1 MPDLRRS
8 LLAPFPAALGPWFGS
23 LARPAKLGRQLVR
36 RSRAP
41 EFDRHDPN
49 SQSLMKPLDKQYDAL
64 TRSAA
69 IARLDERLVVRV
81 TGDDRVTFMHGM
93 CSQDIQNLRPGSA
106 APALLLTEHAHVVAD
121 FFIYA
126 AEDASLLI
134 EIERSLWPP
143 ARAHLEKFLVAD
155 DVEFEELEGLT
166 ILEVEGPAAARV
178 LAAIDAK
185 AVEALKEWRHSFVG
199 STRIASIP
207 RFGVT
212 AYTLIV
218 DAPDAPALVAALL
231 HSPPAPELIE
241 PSALDLLRIEG
252 RLARVGVDTTDKTLA
267 LEARLERAIS
277 FNKGCYIGQETV
289 ERATARGGV
298 KKRLCSLI
306 INGDEIPPRNSPVFL
321 DGKEIGRLTS
331 VLRSPRFGVV
341 GLSIL
346 HHSAWE
352 PGTPVLIGDIDRGFP
367 AVVQS

>member
-1 MPDLRRS
+1 
-8 LLAPFPAALGPWFGS
+8 
-23 LARPAKLGRQLVR
+23 
-36 RSRAP
+36 
-41 EFDRHDPN
+41 
-49 SQSLMKPLDKQYDAL
+49 MKPLEKPYDAL
-64 TRSAA
+64 TKSAA
-69 IARLDERLVVRV
+69 IARLDERMVVRV
-81 TGDDRVTFMHGM
+81 TGDDRVAFMHGM
-93 CSQDIQNLRPGSA
+93 CSQDIQNLRPGSV
-106 APALLLTEHAHVVAD
+106 APALLLTEHAHIVAD

-126 AEDASLLI
+126 IEDASLLI
-134 EIERSLWPP
+134 EIERSLWPR

-166 ILEVEGPAAARV
+166 ILDVEGPHAAQV

-185 AVEALKEWRHSFVG
+185 AVEALKEWRHFIAG

-207 RFGVT
+207 RFGVA
-212 AYTLIV
+212 AYTLLV
-218 DAPDAPALVAALL
+218 DASDAPDLIATLL
-231 HSPPAPELIE
+231 NSPPEPELIE
-241 PSALDLLRIEG
+241 PSALELLRVEN
-252 RLARVGVDTTDKTLA
+252 RLARVGVDTADKTLA

-306 INGDEIPPRNSPVFL
+306 INSDEVPPGNSPVFL

-331 VLRSPRFGVV
+331 VIRSPRLGVV

-352 PGTPVLIGDIDRGFP
+352 PGTLVLVGDVERGFR

>member
-1 MPDLRRS
+1 
-8 LLAPFPAALGPWFGS
+8 
-23 LARPAKLGRQLVR
+23 
-36 RSRAP
+36 
-41 EFDRHDPN
+41 
-49 SQSLMKPLDKQYDAL
+49 MKPLEKQYDAL
-64 TRSAA
+64 IQSAA
-69 IARLDERLVVRV
+69 IARLDQRMVVRV

-93 CSQDIQNLRPGSA
+93 CSQDIQNLRPETV

-126 AEDASLLI
+126 EAASLLI
-134 EIERSLWPP
+134 DIERSLWPR

-155 DVEFEELEGLT
+155 DVEFEEVDGLAILDLEG
-166 ILEVEGPAAARV
+166 PDAAQV

-185 AVEALKEWRHSFVG
+185 AVGALKEWRHFFADSA
-199 STRIASIP
+199 RIASIP

-212 AYTLIV
+212 AYTLLV
-218 DAPDAPALVAALL
+218 DTPDAPDLVARLL

-241 PSALDLLRIEG
+241 PSALELLRVEG
-252 RLARVGVDTTDKTLA
+252 RLARVGVDTIDKTLA

-306 INGDEIPPRNSPVFL
+306 INSDEVPPDNSPVLL

-331 VLRSPRFGVV
+331 VLRSPRLGVI

-352 PGTPVLIGDIDRGFP
+352 PGTPVLVGTIDRGFP

>member
-1 MPDLRRS
+1 
-8 LLAPFPAALGPWFGS
+8 
-23 LARPAKLGRQLVR
+23 
-36 RSRAP
+36 
-41 EFDRHDPN
+41 
-49 SQSLMKPLDKQYDAL
+49 MKPLEKQYDAL

-69 IARLDERLVVRV
+69 IARLDDRIVVRV
-81 TGDDRVTFMHGM
+81 TGDDGVTFMHGM
-93 CSQDIQNLRPGSA
+93 CSQDIQNLRPGTA
-106 APALLLTEHAHVVAD
+106 APALLLTEHAHIVAD
-121 FFIYA
+121 FLIYA
-126 AEDASLLI
+126 TDDASLLI
-134 EIERSLWPP
+134 EIERSLWPR

-155 DVEFEELEGLT
+155 DVEFEELAGLT
-166 ILEVEGPAAARV
+166 ILDVEGPHAAEV
-178 LAAIDAK
+178 LTAIDA
-185 AVEALKEWRHSFVG
+185 EAAKVPKEWRHFIAG
-199 STRIASIP
+199 SARIASIP

-212 AYTLIV
+212 AYALLL
-218 DAPDAPALVAALL
+218 DNPGAADLVATLL
-231 HSPPAPELIE
+231 QSPPEPELIE
-241 PSALDLLRIEG
+241 RSALELLRVEN

-306 INGDEIPPRNSPVFL
+306 INRDEVPPSNSAVFL

-331 VLRSPRFGVV
+331 VLKSPRLGVV

-352 PGTPVLIGDIDRGFP
+352 PGTQVLVSDADRGFP